1 VKVLVEGYTRHMPD
15 LDRHWLERLQVMGK
29 VQSRYLWIL
38 LITMIFYGALQER
51 VYVDTDPLKMPI
63 VDVEISG
70 SFVLGFGPALISF
83 FVLAITGTM
92 RATRTARAQLNL
104 GRGDWSGEELDTSP
118 NALDLA
124 FYTTRES
131 PKPTAVVTHFS
142 YVAFLALGLYE
153 AAWLAKRLADAEA
166 PTWSLFVVLGAVL
179 WLPAVGFV
187 GYEFLRRVRDV
198 PTLWRTR

>member
-1 VKVLVEGYTRHMPD
+1 MTE

-29 VQSRYLWIL
+29 AQSRYLWIL
-38 LITMIFYGALQER
+38 LVAMIFYGALQER

-83 FVLAITGTM
+83 FVLAITGIM
-92 RATRTARAQLNL
+92 RATRTARAKLSVE
-104 GRGDWSGEELDTSP
+104 RGDWSGEEFDTSP

-124 FYTTRES
+124 FYTTRQS
-131 PKPTAVVTHFS
+131 PKPIAVVTHFS

-153 AAWLAKRLADAEA
+153 AAWIAKRLADAEA
-166 PTWSLFVVLGAVL
+166 PTSCLFVVLGAVL
-179 WLPAVGFV
+179 WLPAVWFV
-187 GYEFLRRVRDV
+187 GYEFLRRARDV
-198 PTLWRTR
+198 PKLWRTR